1 MLVDQ
6 IAVFVENKV
15 GSLDK
20 LIELLANNDIN
31 IDSLTVSED
40 SDFGIVKII
49 TKQNKRATEVLE
61 TEGYTYK
68 KTKLIAFEVDD
79 KPGSLQ
85 KFLKILSANN
95 IQIEYI
101 YSHTLRGEKG
111 LILFKTKDMKLAEEV
126 LSKIDK

>member
-20 LIELLANNDIN
+20 LIELLAKNDIN
-31 IDSLTVSED
+31 IDSLTVSEN

-49 TKQNKRATEVLE
+49 TDQKKKAIEVLE

-68 KTKLIAFEVDD
+68 KTKLVGLEVDD

-85 KFLKILSANN
+85 KFLKILSTNN
-95 IQIEYI
+95 IQIDYI
-101 YSHTLRGEKG
+101 YSHTLKGGKG
-111 LILFKTKDMKLAEEV
+111 LILFKTKDTKLAQEV
-126 LSKIDK
+126 LSKIDN